1 MGNCCCGDID
11 NTYDGPI
18 RSTRSSAPS
27 SIVITTPP
35 TLNLSNDRASIRP
48 NAVTDNTAR
57 TPGCGPTSSKT
68 NRGRPRDRRDNN
80 KTLAS
85 SGRHLSSSKMINQR
99 STINTNRTTY
109 HVLVRED
116 PEIVTQLLN
125 TFSNFYIN
133 LTDDVYQLERLREES
148 LEYQRIKSIFFQSNK
163 SFFKLHSIEKVHNP
177 YLLIQYGLKKYEYT
191 RKRISYRE
199 TLLFHGT
206 KKANI
211 DNICRN
217 NFNWRLKGTVVGSRF
232 GQGVCFASVAYFST
246 HYCDEGYNKVMIIAN
261 VLIGS
266 SCRGNT
272 NMTIPPYNFDTSTN
286 DKQNVYVKYNDNTFY
301 PTYLI
306 HFGGIDY
313 KKKYRPSIS
322 EGD

>member
-11 NTYDGPI
+11 NTYDEPI
-18 RSTRSSAPS
+18 RSTRSSVPS

-48 NAVTDNTAR
+48 NAVTRNTTR
-57 TPGCGPTSSKT
+57 TPGYDSTSSKT
-68 NRGRPRDRRDNN
+68 NRETSRTRRDNN
-80 KTLAS
+80 KTLAPS
-85 SGRHLSSSKMINQR
+85 RGHLISSKIINQH
-99 STINTNRTTY
+99 STINTNRTTL
-109 HVLVRED
+109 VPVRED

-125 TFSNFYIN
+125 NFCNFYIN
-133 LTDDVYQLERLREES
+133 LTHDVFQLETLREES

-191 RKRISYRE
+191 RKGISYSER
-199 TLLFHGT
+199 LLFHGT

-217 NFNWRLKGTVVGSRF
+217 NFNWRLKGTAVGSRF

-246 HYCDEGYNKVMIIAN
+246 HYCDEGYNKVMIIAK
-261 VLIGS
+261 VLIS
-266 SCRGNT
+266 NSCRGNT
-272 NMTIPPYNFDTSTN
+272 DMAIPPYNFDTSTD

-322 EGD
+322 D